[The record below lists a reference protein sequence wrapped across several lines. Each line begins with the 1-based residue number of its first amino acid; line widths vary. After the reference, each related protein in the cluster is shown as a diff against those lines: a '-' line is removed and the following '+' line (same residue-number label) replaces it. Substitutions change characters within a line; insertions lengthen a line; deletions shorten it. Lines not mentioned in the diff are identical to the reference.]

1 MSMLW
6 GLEEGCQVGEEGGQL
21 AQTFLEQLRSM
32 GNVLEAG
39 GQGESEGTSALAVVA
54 FPSLPS
60 PTHPPH
66 PTTLH
71 ICSHSHPPSSLPQS
85 NHSPNSLPFPF
96 PTSSQ
101 PCIISPTIRFLPL
114 LFILIVLP
122 PLLFHSSPHPT

>member
-6 GLEEGCQVGEEGGQL
+6 GLEEGRQVGEEGGQL

-60 PTHPPH
+60 PTTSTN
-66 PTTLH
+66 TTYM
-71 ICSHSHPPSSLPQS
+71 
-85 NHSPNSLPFPF
+85 
-96 PTSSQ
+96 
-101 PCIISPTIRFLPL
+101 
-114 LFILIVLP
+114 
-122 PLLFHSSPHPT
+122 